1 MIFRKKGRLAA
12 AGLLCLCLA
21 ALAGCAPYRVDKPST
36 APQTNSVI
44 DAPRAAR
51 GNPPFYEVYGRR
63 YYVLDSS
70 RGYRERGIAS
80 WYGRDFD
87 GRRTSGGERYDMNAM
102 TAAHKTLPIPTWVE
116 VTNLKNGKRV
126 IVKVNDRGP
135 FVGDRIID
143 LSYRAARE
151 LDMIGSGTARVE
163 VRALGTPAAEAAAPE
178 RVAASASSP
187 AVPARTAPPPRRRS
201 SDGRAGFSIINE
213 AVADTPSPR
222 DRPMRQI
229 YVQVGA
235 FSDKQNAVRLTAKL
249 KRNGFN
255 DAFVYSATVDGDR
268 VLHRVRIGPLRNEE
282 QFDRVN
288 LGLRSIG
295 VENSRLV
302 IEN

>member
-1 MIFRKKGRLAA
+1 MIFPRTGRPAA

-21 ALAGCAPYRVDKPST
+21 ALAGCAPYRVEKPSA
-36 APQTNSVI
+36 APQTNRVI
-44 DAPRAAR
+44 DAPRADR
-51 GNPPFYEVYGRR
+51 GNPPFYEVHGRR

-116 VTNLKNGKRV
+116 VTNLKNGKSV

-163 VRALGTPAAEAAAPE
+163 VRALGTPAAAASRPE
-178 RVAASASSP
+178 RVAANAGSP
-187 AVPARTAPPPRRRS
+187 VPPARPAPGRRRNN
-201 SDGRAGFSIINE
+201 DGRAGFSIINE
-213 AVADTPSPR
+213 AVADTPGPR
-222 DRPMRQI
+222 DRPLRQI

-235 FSDKQNAVRLTAKL
+235 FSDRRNAVRLTAKL

-268 VLHRVRIGPLRNEE
+268 VLHRVRIGPLRDEE